1 MSLKVSKPS
10 IDLEEG
16 EIPEIEISLF
26 PITKPFLPNKD
37 EIISWRGAY
46 LHFQF
51 NNLLKHGEKLSSG
64 VTFNQRYYG
73 YLTKFR
79 FPLET
84 SSLKIRI

>member
-10 IDLEEG
+10 IDLKEG

-46 LHFQF
+46 LHF
-51 NNLLKHGEKLSSG
+51 
-64 VTFNQRYYG
+64 
-73 YLTKFR
+73 
-79 FPLET
+79 
-84 SSLKIRI
+84 